1 MKNKMYLF
9 LLLCCMVNLA
19 MANTDKHF
27 PNEANPSFYT
37 MTEAT
42 PSSIKEDFFTDPVIN
57 CPSNI
62 VQTANA
68 GQNAKTISWNVPTAT
83 TPCTVSTGQ
92 NCPSDNISGFI
103 FIGKLGGSK
112 YYCSD
117 NSNYNYWEAKQKAEQ
132 SGGYLAVVCSAAENQ
147 FIRDGM
153 SSVSNPADEAW
164 IGLNDEANEG
174 HFRWVNGSTCG
185 YRNWAAGEPN
195 DEHNNSNYHGGDNVI
210 LHRNSG
216 EWKDRNG
223 RAKYEFVM
231 EVPCDESTRPGNV
244 TVTQIAGP
252 APGSSFAAGSTTT
265 IRYRATDECGRSKEC
280 SFTVRVNPAANPC
293 ANNGGDSDGDG
304 VCDDQDNCDF
314 NPNPNQADND
324 GDGIGN
330 ACDDTPNGNPCAN
343 NGGDSDGDGV
353 CDDQDNCDFTANP
366 DQADND
372 GDGIGNVCDSTP
384 NGNGGGADC
393 NDVTVTGESGKVKI
407 SSIPSGAKIEISG
420 PSTGYGQQLV
430 CEGGNCSS
438 MEMVSG
444 LSAGEYNVTI
454 QTFNPYCYNRV
465 TVTVTGGGGGSPCD
479 GQGGDS
485 DGDGICDNQD
495 NCDFNPNPD
504 QADNDG
510 DGIGNV
516 CDDTP
521 NGGGNG
527 GDCNS
532 VSVTGESGKVKISS
546 IPSGAKVE
554 VSGPGTG
561 YGQQLVCEGNCSSME
576 MVSGLSAGEY
586 NVTIQTFNP
595 YCYNRVTVTVTGGG
609 GGSPCDNQGGDS
621 DGDGICDNQDNC
633 DFNPNPD
640 QADND
645 GDGIGNACD
654 DTPNGGGNGGD
665 CNSVSVTG
673 ESGKVTISSIPSGA
687 KVEIS
692 GPSTSYGQQLVCEGG
707 NCSSMEMVSGLS
719 AGEYNVTIQTFNPY
733 CYNRV
738 TVTVTGGGGGSP
750 CDGQGG
756 DSDGD
761 GICDN
766 QDNCDFNPNPDQA
779 DNDGDGIGNACDDTP
794 NGGGNGGDCNS
805 VSVTGE
811 SGKVTISSIPSGAKV
826 EVSGPGTGYGQQL
839 VCEGNCSSMEM
850 VSGLSAGEYNVTIQ
864 TFNPYCYN
872 RVTVTVTGGGGGSP
886 CDNQGGDSDG
896 DGICDNQ
903 DNCDFNPN
911 PDQADNDGDGIGN
924 ACDDTP
930 NGGGNGG
937 DCNSVSVT
945 GESGKV
951 KVSSIPSG
959 AKIEVSGPG
968 TGYGQQL
975 VCEGNC
981 SSMEMVSGL
990 SAGDYNVTIQTF
1002 NPYCYSRVT
1011 VTVTG
1016 GGNNN
1021 PCANQGGDSDGD
1033 GICDNQDNCDF
1044 TANPDQAD
1052 NDGDGIGN
1060 ACDDTPNGP
1069 CGNQGGD
1076 SDGDGICDNQ
1086 DNCDFTANP
1095 DQADNDGDG
1104 IGNAC
1109 DDTPNGPC
1117 GNQGGD
1123 SDGDG
1128 ICDNQD
1134 NCDFTANPNQADNDG
1149 DGIGNACD
1157 DTPNGPCS
1165 NQGGDSDGDGI
1176 CDNQDN
1182 CPNTSNAN
1190 QADNDGDGIGNACDD
1205 TPNGEPTVCAD
1216 RTVSNTNLC
1225 SGTHAGTRYGGYLLL
1240 DRIGDNH
1247 YISNNHYDF
1256 QNGKFVEFT
1265 DGTARLTGRWVNRG
1279 RSGVKFDVDIHFSG
1293 RTNNQPGK
1301 NHNCLNV
1308 DRSKFYF
1315 YTTTNGTL
1323 TGRDKMAGARL
1334 SVSRVS
1340 DAFQVGVGANIT
1352 HNQKTFGA
1360 SGWLNVNIE
1369 SQPTTGINI
1378 YLGSGN
1384 SGQNGDININ
1394 LSGSATACVGSGSR
1408 TANLTFTA
1416 FEAQRQ
1422 VALQWAT
1429 NSTYRNDYYVI
1440 EKSTDGENF
1449 EEMSKI
1455 NNEVFGLNME
1465 SFTQLDLT
1473 PQLGENYYR
1482 LKEVYLDGSFE
1493 YTATELINFNIDL
1506 EALEV
1511 YPNPVNKELFINMKQ
1526 FVGKQAHIL
1535 LMNQYGQLIQEVTLD
1550 EINEAPVRMEVGN
1563 IPNGIYLLTIQP
1575 GGGLRS
1581 VTKKLVVG
1589 KMY

>member
-1 MKNKMYLF
+1 
-9 LLLCCMVNLA
+9 
-19 MANTDKHF
+19 MANFVMADTDKHY
-27 PNEANPSFYT
+27 PNEANPSFNA
-37 MTEAT
+37 MTEST
-42 PSSIKEDFFTDPVIN
+42 SNSINEDFFTDPVIN

-62 VQTANA
+62 VQTADA
-68 GQNAKTISWNVPTAT
+68 GQNTKTVSWTVPSAT
-83 TPCTVSTGQ
+83 TPCIVSTGQ
-92 NCPSDNISGFI
+92 NCPSDHISGFI

-117 NSNYNYWEAKQKAEQ
+117 NSNYNYWEAKAKAEQ
-132 SGGYLAVVCSAAENQ
+132 SGGYLAVICSSEENQ

-153 SSVSNPADEAW
+153 SAVSNPADEAW
-164 IGLNDEANEG
+164 IGLNDEASEG

-185 YRNWAAGEPN
+185 YRNWASGEPN

-231 EVPCDESTRPGNV
+231 EIPCDETTRPGNV
-244 TVTQIAGP
+244 TVAQIAGP
-252 APGSSFAAGSTTT
+252 APGSSFAVGSTTT
-265 IRYRATDECGRSKEC
+265 IRYRATDECGRSSEC
-280 SFTVRVNPAANPC
+280 SFTVKVNAPA
-293 ANNGGDSDGDG
+293 D
-304 VCDDQDNCDF
+304 
-314 NPNPNQADND
+314 
-324 GDGIGN
+324 
-330 ACDDTPNGNPCAN
+330 PCAN

-353 CDDQDNCDFTANP
+353 CDDQDNCDFTSNP

-372 GDGIGNVCDSTP
+372 GDGIGNVCDDTP
-384 NGNGGGADC
+384 NGEPCANNGGDSDGDGVCDDQDNCDFTSNPDQAD
-393 NDVTVTGESGKVKI
+393 NDGDGIGNVCDDTPNGE
-407 SSIPSGAKIEISG
+407 
-420 PSTGYGQQLV
+420 
-430 CEGGNCSS
+430 
-438 MEMVSG
+438 
-444 LSAGEYNVTI
+444 
-454 QTFNPYCYNRV
+454 
-465 TVTVTGGGGGSPCD
+465 PCD
-479 GQGGDS
+479 NQGGDS
-485 DGDGICDNQD
+485 DGDGVCDNQD
-495 NCDFNPNPD
+495 NCDFNANPD

-532 VSVTGESGKVKISS
+532 VTVAGESGKITISS
-546 IPSGAKVE
+546 IPSDAKVE
-554 VSGPGTG
+554 YSGPSTNW
-561 YGQQLVCEGNCSSME
+561 GQELVCSANCSSME
-576 MVSGLSAGEY
+576 MVSGLSAGDY
-586 NVTIQTFNP
+586 TVTVQTFNP

-621 DGDGICDNQDNC
+621 DGDGVCDNQDNC
-633 DFNPNPD
+633 RTTPNPD

-645 GDGIGNACD
+645 NDGIGNVCD

-665 CNSVSVTG
+665 CNSVTVAG
-673 ESGKVTISSIPSGA
+673 ESGKITISSIPSDA
-687 KVEIS
+687 KVEYS
-692 GPSTSYGQQLVCEGG
+692 GPSTNWGQELVCNA

-719 AGEYNVTIQTFNPY
+719 AGDYTVTVQTFNPYCYNRVTVTVTGGGGPCDNQGGDSDGDGVCDDQDNCDFNANPDQADNDGDGIGNVCDDTPNGGGNGGDCNSVTVTGESGKITISSIPSDAKVEYSGPSTNWGQELVCNANCGSMEMVSGLSAGDYTVTVQTFNPY

-738 TVTVTGGGGGSP
+738 TVTVTGGGGG
-750 CDGQGG
+750 
-756 DSDGD
+756 
-761 GICDN
+761 
-766 QDNCDFNPNPDQA
+766 
-779 DNDGDGIGNACDDTP
+779 
-794 NGGGNGGDCNS
+794 
-805 VSVTGE
+805 
-811 SGKVTISSIPSGAKV
+811 
-826 EVSGPGTGYGQQL
+826 
-839 VCEGNCSSMEM
+839 
-850 VSGLSAGEYNVTIQ
+850 
-864 TFNPYCYN
+864 
-872 RVTVTVTGGGGGSP
+872 P

-896 DGICDNQ
+896 DG
-903 DNCDFNPN
+903 
-911 PDQADNDGDGIGN
+911 
-924 ACDDTP
+924 
-930 NGGGNGG
+930 
-937 DCNSVSVT
+937 V
-945 GESGKV
+945 
-951 KVSSIPSG
+951 
-959 AKIEVSGPG
+959 
-968 TGYGQQL
+968 
-975 VCEGNC
+975 
-981 SSMEMVSGL
+981 
-990 SAGDYNVTIQTF
+990 
-1002 NPYCYSRVT
+1002 
-1011 VTVTG
+1011 
-1016 GGNNN
+1016 
-1021 PCANQGGDSDGD
+1021 
-1033 GICDNQDNCDF
+1033 CDNQDNCDF

-1069 CGNQGGD
+1069 CGSQGGD
-1076 SDGDGICDNQ
+1076 SDGDGVCDNQ
-1086 DNCDFTANP
+1086 DNCRTTPNP
-1095 DQADNDGDG
+1095 DQADNDNDG
-1104 IGNAC
+1104 IGNV
-1109 DDTPNGPC
+1109 
-1117 GNQGGD
+1117 
-1123 SDGDG
+1123 
-1128 ICDNQD
+1128 
-1134 NCDFTANPNQADNDG
+1134 
-1149 DGIGNACD
+1149 
-1157 DTPNGPCS
+1157 
-1165 NQGGDSDGDGI
+1165 
-1176 CDNQDN
+1176 
-1182 CPNTSNAN
+1182 
-1190 QADNDGDGIGNACDD
+1190 CDD

-1225 SGTHAGTRYGGYLLL
+1225 SGPNEGTRYGGYLLL
-1240 DRIGDNH
+1240 DRTGDSH

-1256 QNGKFVEFT
+1256 QNGKFVEYT

-1293 RTNNQPGK
+1293 RTNNQAGK

-1308 DRSKFYF
+1308 DKSKFYF
-1315 YTTTNGTL
+1315 YTTTSGTL

-1334 SVSRVS
+1334 NVSRIS

-1360 SGWLNVNIE
+1360 SGWLSVNIE
-1369 SQPTTGINI
+1369 HQPTTGINI
-1378 YLGSGN
+1378 YLSSGN

-1394 LSGSATACVGSGSR
+1394 LSGDATACVGAGNRNS
-1408 TANLTFTA
+1408 NLLFTA

-1449 EEMSKI
+1449 EALTKVY
-1455 NNEVFGLNME
+1455 NEVFGLDME